1 MEKKSLPWIVLVR
14 HVVAATILTSIHPI
28 LTDGVREI
36 PVIIAAVILIL
47 SVVSIA
53 IVGLMALFFTESCKS
68 KYKEIFVTSYWAMA
82 LLIILG
88 QWGGLL
94 SSFFS
99 SFSRYS
105 LPELPE
111 SIQNV
116 LLIAA
121 GIFMAFVFLVIT
133 LGLDKED
140 HRIRN
145 WRVLVFLI
153 SLTPFFVFFYKIGLP
168 IFLAILCAVAVS
180 AIVAPLL
187 AFFLLS
193 FRRKDLWR
201 LK

>member
-105 LPELPE
+105 LPVVRSA
-111 SIQNV
+111 SIWQSI
-116 LLIAA
+116 LLIKYS
-121 GIFMAFVFLVIT
+121 FLP
-133 LGLDKED
+133 
-140 HRIRN
+140 HS
-145 WRVLVFLI
+145 F
-153 SLTPFFVFFYKIGLP
+153 PQFQY
-168 IFLAILCAVAVS
+168 
-180 AIVAPLL
+180 AP
-187 AFFLLS
+187 
-193 FRRKDLWR
+193 D
-201 LK
+201 